1 MPRYEHSYIASLI
14 LHILDE
20 FSGTATENTIRSGIL
35 TSAKALYGD
44 KIYMDRYCTR
54 KLLKYISTSTTL
66 HRSFGQL
73 IDLLANKIPD
83 E

>member
-1 MPRYEHSYIASLI
+1 MPRYEHSYIPSLI
-14 LHILDE
+14 LSWTNFQANQQKKLYVPV
-20 FSGTATENTIRSGIL
+20 FLS
-35 TSAKALYGD
+35 SAKALYGD
-44 KIYMDRYCTR
+44 KTYMNRYCTR